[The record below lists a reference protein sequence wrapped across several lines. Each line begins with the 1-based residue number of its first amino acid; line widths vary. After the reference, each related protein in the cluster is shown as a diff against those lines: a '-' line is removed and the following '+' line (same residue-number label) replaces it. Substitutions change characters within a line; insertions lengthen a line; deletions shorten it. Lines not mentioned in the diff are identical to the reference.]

1 MLVDKSYL
9 IKSCD
14 DVELGIKR
22 KSKLE
27 YRISYDETKELE
39 AIVFI
44 IGGFGSSA
52 NLSFMDF
59 TRQNLAKNFPIL
71 AVNVLYHC
79 FSNRFNEED
88 SK

>member
-27 YRISYDETKELE
+27 YRISYD
-39 AIVFI
+39 
-44 IGGFGSSA
+44 
-52 NLSFMDF
+52 
-59 TRQNLAKNFPIL
+59 
-71 AVNVLYHC
+71 
-79 FSNRFNEED
+79 
-88 SK
+88 